1 MSDERDQ
8 EALEGR
14 VRELE
19 ATVESLTSELVDAT
33 ERIRELEAEL
43 DLVGETTS
51 DDSVDE
57 TPDSWVPAA
66 EDVDEG
72 ASPSA
77 QSETTDETTEDTTT
91 RDSDDIIVA

>member
-43 DLVGETTS
+43 DLVGESTS
-51 DDSVDE
+51 DDSIEE
-57 TPDSWVPAA
+57 TDSWVPAA
-66 EDVDEG
+66 EDVEEG
-72 ASPSA
+72 TSPST
-77 QSETTDETTEDTTT
+77 QSKTTDETTDDTTT